1 MSIGSVTVDLLAKT
15 GSFETDMNR
24 AAKLAQKRAK
34 EIDDA
39 LSKAGERVGALLGS
53 AGLAAVYFGKQ
64 LIDGIDALND
74 ISDATGSTVENI
86 SALEDVAMRTG
97 TNMENVSGIL
107 VKFNNVLKEA
117 DGKNGVS
124 LALKAIGL
132 DVEALKKLDPAE
144 ALRVTAVAL
153 AGYAG
158 DGNKAR
164 VQQELFGKS
173 VKETAP
179 FLKDLAE
186 QTQLVGKVSAEQAA
200 QAEAFNKQLSSMQKN
215 AVDAGRVLLQSL
227 LPAVSEMAEEF
238 SIGMK
243 MANGFVDAILT
254 FGTINPFRSQQGNL
268 KALREELEGLQ
279 KDRERYTRSGS
290 DTRAIDDAIAN
301 ATKKYGF
308 LKAIQA
314 RDALANAGDTSD
326 AVSRR
331 FMRVSPLTSVGDV
344 PKPATGSKVP
354 KETEL
359 QRYIEN
365 LQKQL
370 QTTHELSAAET
381 VLADI
386 QSGRLKLAKG
396 ESADRALALASELDA
411 SKARMAR
418 DKADIE
424 GANARHDALL
434 RDAKAQEDQVA
445 ALADSNKNLE
455 WEIGLIG
462 KSAEGIAAVE
472 RARISSTIALKEEQL
487 ARMTNGEYLGRE
499 AAALQEQI
507 RLLQERGQLLNKKG
521 VAEKSAE
528 DARATED
535 LAKSLGSSFESAFE
549 KIATGGSKAS
559 EILRGIAEDISRVMF
574 RVLVVQPMAEK
585 LAKSL
590 REARESKDSGGSSD
604 WWSDIAKA
612 LLGGADSGGGAGAGA
627 GGGGGGDGF
636 GTGGDFGNQ
645 DFGGFFAEG
654 GDPPVGRPSIV
665 GERGPEWFVP
675 RTAGTILPNDALGHK
690 GGGWGAPIIN
700 NYGSSRVSVTRRP
713 DGRPEIAIREFEAA
727 LNDPNSRVSKTLQR
741 NYNLQRPR

>member
-1 MSIGSVTVDLLAKT
+1 MSIGSITVDLLAKT

-24 AAKLAQKRAK
+24 SAKLAQKRAK

-39 LSKAGERVGALLGS
+39 VAKAGERVGLALGS
-53 AGLAAVYFGKQ
+53 AGIAAVYFGKQ

-74 ISDATGSTVENI
+74 VSDATGASVENI

-153 AGYAG
+153 AGYAD

-186 QTQLVGKVSAEQAA
+186 QTQLVGKVSGEQAA
-200 QAEAFNKQLSSMQKN
+200 QAEAFNKQLFSMQKN

-227 LPAVSEMAEEF
+227 LPALNEMAEEF

-243 MANGFVDAILT
+243 MANGFVDALLT

-268 KALREELEGLQ
+268 KAFREELDGLQ
-279 KDRERYTRSGS
+279 KDRDRYTRSGS

-301 ATKKYGF
+301 ATKKYNF
-308 LKAIQA
+308 LKAVQA
-314 RDALANAGDTSD
+314 RDALANVGDTSD

-331 FMRVSPLTSVGDV
+331 FMRVSPLPSVGDL
-344 PKPATGSKVP
+344 PKPKTGGAKAP
-354 KETEL
+354 KESEL

-370 QTTHELSAAET
+370 QTTQDLSAAET

-396 ESADRALALASELDA
+396 ENADRAVALARELDA
-411 SKARMAR
+411 SKARAAQSR
-418 DKADIE
+418 ADIE

-434 RDAKAQEDQVA
+434 RDAKVQEDQVKT
-445 ALADSNKNLE
+445 LAESNKSLLE
-455 WEIGLIG
+455 EIDLIG

-472 RARISSTIALKEEQL
+472 KARNSSNIALKQEQL
-487 ARMTNGEYLGRE
+487 ARMTNGEYLSRE
-499 AAALQEQI
+499 ASALQEQI
-507 RLLQERGQLLNKKG
+507 RLLQERGQLLDKKG
-521 VAEKSAE
+521 VAEKAAE
-528 DARATED
+528 DAKATEE

-549 KIATGGSKAS
+549 KIATDGGKAS
-559 EILRGIAEDISRVMF
+559 DVIRALLQDTAKIILRLTVTKPLIDS
-574 RVLVVQPMAEK
+574 LT
-585 LAKSL
+585 KSL
-590 REARESKDSGGSSD
+590 T
-604 WWSDIAKA
+604 
-612 LLGGADSGGGAGAGA
+612 GGGKADGT
-627 GGGGGGDGF
+627 GGGGFDVGSLLTSVGKW
-636 GTGGDFGNQ
+636 
-645 DFGGFFAEG
+645 FGGFFAEG

-675 RTAGTILPNDALGHK
+675 RTAGTIVPNDALGRGGA